1 MNYLN
6 NIFICSYRLYK
17 KTEKGRDP
25 RFTSCILICICING
39 ILFMTTTL
47 LIRAL
52 NIANSS
58 ISFLGNYPI
67 LIIVFVIVEI
77 IVLFK
82 YYSKGRID
90 TLNTIFIQKKII
102 ERRIWGL
109 LTILTLVIPIAVGAI
124 EFNR

>member
-1 MNYLN
+1 
-6 NIFICSYRLYK
+6 
-17 KTEKGRDP
+17 
-25 RFTSCILICICING
+25 
-39 ILFMTTTL
+39 MTTTL